1 MNDPILSL
9 LGLCRRAG
17 RMSIGCDPVK
27 SSILKGETRLVLFA
41 GDISRNTEKDIMY
54 LIEEYH
60 KDLIRLN
67 STKDEIGTAL
77 GKYASVV
84 SINDTGFAKKIKKLC
99 SEQQEQR
106 GGM

>member
-1 MNDPILSL
+1 
-9 LGLCRRAG
+9 
-17 RMSIGCDPVK
+17 MSIGCDPVK

>member
-1 MNDPILSL
+1 MIDPILSL

>member
-41 GDISRNTEKDIMY
+41 GDISKNTEKDIKY

-60 KDLIRLN
+60 TDLIRLN

-84 SINDTGFAKKIKKLC
+84 SINDAGFAKKIKKLC
-99 SEQQEQR
+99 SEQQDQR

>member
-1 MNDPILSL
+1 MNDAILSL

-84 SINDTGFAKKIKKLC
+84 SINDAGFAKKIKKLY
-99 SEQQEQR
+99 SEKQEQR

>member
-60 KDLIRLN
+60 KELIRLN

-84 SINDTGFAKKIKKLC
+84 SINDAGFAKKIKKLC

>member
-1 MNDPILSL
+1 MIDPILSL

-41 GDISRNTEKDIMY
+41 GDISRNTEKDIVY

>member
-84 SINDTGFAKKIKKLC
+84 SINDAGFAKKIKKLY
-99 SEQQEQR
+99 SEKQEQR